1 MSTAT
6 VETIRDRI
14 ITLIA
19 ALTPTS
25 LTGDKFRVSRDES
38 QADFRLASESAPAGC
53 FRRFQV
59 DDDGRDDLPEVSNTD
74 TAQLRVTFTITVAYP
89 NTHRYGAAAGRDRKD
104 VIDEDWRKLNFAV
117 GIYGRANFSGTNDCT
132 PLGCRKEIDKGEK
145 VTYLVVTAEYLYN
158 LDVDA

>member
-1 MSTAT
+1 MATAT

-14 ITLIA
+14 ITLIT

-25 LTGDKFRVSRDES
+25 LSGDKFLVSRDES
-38 QADFRLASESAPAGC
+38 QADFRIASESAPAGC

-74 TAQLRVTFTITVAYP
+74 IAQLRVSFTITIAYP
-89 NTHRYGAAAGRDRKD
+89 NTHRYGVNAGRDRKD
-104 VIDEDWRKLNFAV
+104 VIDEDWRKVNFSIGV
-117 GIYGRANFSGTNDCT
+117 YGRANFSSTHDCT
-132 PLGCRKEIDKGEK
+132 PLGARKEVDKDEK
-145 VTYLVVTAEYLYN
+145 VTYLVITAEYLYS